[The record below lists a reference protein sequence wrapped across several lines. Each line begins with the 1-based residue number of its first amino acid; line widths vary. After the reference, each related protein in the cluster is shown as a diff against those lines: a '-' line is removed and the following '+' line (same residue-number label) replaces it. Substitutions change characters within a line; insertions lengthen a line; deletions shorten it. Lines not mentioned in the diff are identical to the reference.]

1 MVFPLPSCV
10 WVDVEPDLNLH
21 TQHTALWQVM
31 MGGKASA
38 LFGEA
43 TLE

>member
-1 MVFPLPSCV
+1 MYG
-10 WVDVEPDLNLH
+10 VDVEPDLNLH
-21 TQHTALWQVM
+21 MQHATLWQVT
-31 MGGKASA
+31 MGGKAPA